1 MNPWRRAHYGYKTFL
16 TLTFAFIYQF
26 MIQKA
31 FKFTVKG
38 TFGRNSSQKVFL
50 DGQSCHNSLLHRPP
64 FLSVFKT
71 LFREAYQWLGTETS
85 SVNGFNYLLPV
96 GQIWWWLEVTQFLP
110 YDWKSRKMWNIEWKC
125 EIHDGEIKSVH
136 EEVFWNSWVYMFC
149 DTQVQYNF
157 ISDYWMRLRM
167 IWRIIQIDIEGVNM
181 PRWITPSFI
190 CPILQI
196 IQKPYT
202 RFIIIGLFFTQNNS
216 YFKTFFI

>member
-1 MNPWRRAHYGYKTFL
+1 MNICSRMNPRQRARYGYKTFL

-110 YDWKSRKMWNIEWKC
+110 YDWKSHKMWNIEWKC
-125 EIHDGEIKSVH
+125 KIHDGEIKA
-136 EEVFWNSWVYMFC
+136 YMKKSFGTAGSTC
-149 DTQVQYNF
+149 F
-157 ISDYWMRLRM
+157 M
-167 IWRIIQIDIEGVNM
+167 IHRYSIILLV
-181 PRWITPSFI
+181 
-190 CPILQI
+190 
-196 IQKPYT
+196 
-202 RFIIIGLFFTQNNS
+202 IIGWGWEWSEELYRLALRVITCLGG
-216 YFKTFFI
+216 